1 MEKGDP
7 QPGNAAVIPQRK
19 STSVI
24 DEIQQFIRK
33 TSQDYAIIYV
43 LAILVLV
50 LSIIANNFLTVENIL
65 NVFRQ
70 ASIFGILA
78 AGEYFVI
85 ISGMI
90 DLSIGSTLGLAGI
103 MFALVVKKFGLEM
116 IPLGI
121 LAALVSGLAVGW
133 INGFTVSR
141 MRIPPFIATLGTM
154 LVVRG
159 VVYLTTGAYPIVS
172 LGSGFDYIG
181 RGFILGIPVPVI
193 IMGIVFLIT
202 VILSERKKT
211 GRFFY
216 AIGGNEEAAY
226 LSGINVRKYKNLAF
240 IVCGI
245 MSAIAGII
253 LTSRMASGQP
263 NAGISYEFEAII
275 AVVLGGVSFSGG
287 KGKALGVLFGTLFT
301 AMLINGMTLMNIN
314 PFTQQIIKGAVFI
327 LAIWVDVLRNTQ
339 KR

>member
-1 MEKGDP
+1 MQTT
-7 QPGNAAVIPQRK
+7 QPLPALK
-19 STSVI
+19 
-24 DEIQQFIRK
+24 QFFRR
-33 TSQDYAIIYV
+33 TSQDYAIVYV
-43 LAILVLV
+43 LGLLIIIL
-50 LSIIANNFLTVENIL
+50 SFTARNFLTVENFL
-65 NVFRQ
+65 NVLRQ

-85 ISGMI
+85 IAGMI
-90 DLSIGSTLGLAGI
+90 DLSIGSILALSGI
-103 MFALVVKKFGLEM
+103 VFAIIVKQFGVEM
-116 IPLGI
+116 IPLAV
-121 LAALVSGLAVGW
+121 LASLLVGLIVGW
-133 INGFTVSR
+133 INGFTVANLK
-141 MRIPPFIATLGTM
+141 IPPFIATLGTM

-159 VVYLTTGAYPIVS
+159 VVYVTTGAYPIVS

-181 RGFILGIPVPVI
+181 RGFIIGIPVPVI
-193 IMGIVFLIT
+193 IMGIIFAIT
-202 VILSERKKT
+202 AILAEKKKT

-226 LSGINVRKYKNLAF
+226 LSGINIKKYKTLAF
-240 IVCGI
+240 VVCGI
-245 MSAIAGII
+245 MSAVAGII

-263 NAGISYEFEAII
+263 NSGIGYEFEAII

-314 PFTQQIIKGAVFI
+314 PFIQQIIKGTVFI
-327 LAIWVDVLRNTQ
+327 LAIWVDVIRNSA